1 MGTLH
6 KRIAALEGVASTD
19 CWAGIL
25 DRLSDT
31 ELDRLESLVCDL
43 GEPNAAEKADALSD
57 ADAVFLA
64 RVVAMKG

>member
-1 MGTLH
+1 MGALH
-6 KRIAALEGVASTD
+6 KRIAALEGVAGSD

-43 GEPNAAEKADALSD
+43 GNPNAAEMVETLSD
-57 ADAVFLA
+57 ADACFLA